1 MAEFQLVSEYPVRA
15 RRLFDTVRKPAFQEA
30 LALRFGALE
39 VNAFIVATHDDQV
52 HMRIER
58 VDPRRDLAGGLSAEK
73 TERSIIEHRWDL
85 DRMESR
91 WTREL
96 PDRGRLVSAEGSVR
110 IEVLGRRACR
120 MLEEGTVHIRI
131 PLIGKKLEQR
141 VVDELTEVQP
151 SKVDFIMRQLG
162 CSE

>member
-1 MAEFQLVSEYPVRA
+1 MTEFQLVSEFPVRA
-15 RRLFDTVRKPAFQEA
+15 RTLFDTIRKPAFQEA

-39 VNAFIVATHDDQV
+39 VNAAVLSTRDEVV

-58 VDPRRDLAGGLSAEK
+58 VDPKRELSGAPSRTK
-73 TERSIIEHRWDL
+73 TEVSIIEHHWDL

-96 PDRGRLVSAEGSVR
+96 PERGRLVSAEGSVR
-110 IEVLGRRACR
+110 IEVLGREACR
-120 MLEEGTVHIRI
+120 MLEDGTIRIRI
-131 PLIGKKLEQR
+131 PLLGKKLEQR
-141 VVDELTEVQP
+141 VSEHLSEEQP

-162 CSE
+162 V